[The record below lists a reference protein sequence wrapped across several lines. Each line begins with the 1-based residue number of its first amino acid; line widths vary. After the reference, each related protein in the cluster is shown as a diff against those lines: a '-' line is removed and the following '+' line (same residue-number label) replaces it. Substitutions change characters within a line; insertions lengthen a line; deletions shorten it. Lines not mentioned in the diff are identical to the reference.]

1 MSTLTFTK
9 QMFRGSPPG
18 GDSLLPSL
26 AAVHIGQNEVKA
38 RLPEGDPLFPAY
50 GAIRSVYPYAQQN
63 RYSRALADFE
73 ADVAI
78 LENGRLKAVFL
89 PAYGGRL
96 WQLLDKE
103 SGRDL
108 LYRNDVLRPSNLSLR
123 NAWFSGGVEWNCGLI
138 GHHPFTC
145 APMFTAAYVADGM
158 PVLRMYQWE
167 RIRNATYQIDF
178 CLPDGS
184 RFLYARTRIHNPN
197 PETIPMYWWST
208 TAVPELEGSRVAV
221 PADET
226 YMLDAGFLT
235 RKAFPALGGADV
247 SFPMDTVNQNDYF
260 YFLPDEARKYEGY
273 VHADGTGMIQAST
286 SRLQG
291 RKLFVWGQ
299 QPGSGTW
306 QRFLTEGAGPYVE
319 IQAGLGR
326 TQYGCV
332 PMQPYGTWEF
342 AEVYGPMAID
352 PELQAADYPT
362 FRSAVE
368 KALDS
373 ALPERQLED
382 WLASTVDS
390 MGRNYVPAASC
401 GGGDA
406 ALEDMLRAATGRRA
420 LNAGLDFGKPCQA
433 HEDFVH
439 LLAYGYMPGR
449 GKDYLPGSFVSGTYW
464 RKLLE
469 TAANGPD
476 RDNWLTWY
484 HLGLVLMDDI
494 HRATP
499 LGQPIAYRGA
509 LPALRRAAD
518 LCANGPVLYALAEAL
533 ASCGEDGEAAACAV
547 KSCRLFGGEL
557 SVAKDALRILVSL
570 RAYGFAL
577 ALYDELPV
585 EVRADGRVEFWRAS
599 ALVGLGRCDE
609 ALAILRRPGYMVDDI
624 RESEQSVNALWGE
637 IVLRTGG
644 EAPELPDSLNFSTK
658 T

>member
-1 MSTLTFTK
+1 VEIDAASNNGVDEIRDLRDKIKYPPQHGRYRVYIIDEVHMLSAGAYNALLKTLEE
-9 QMFRGSPPG
+9 PPG
-18 GDSLLPSL
+18 DMRFVLASEAAHLLPATLRSRCQTHTMLWPAEAEALAWLAEQGL
-26 AAVHIGQNEVKA
+26 AAQ
-38 RLPEGDPLFPAY
+38 
-50 GAIRSVYPYAQQN
+50 
-63 RYSRALADFE
+63 E
-73 ADVAI
+73 A
-78 LENGRLKAVFL
+78 
-89 PAYGGRL
+89 
-96 WQLLDKE
+96 
-103 SGRDL
+103 
-108 LYRNDVLRPSNLSLR
+108 
-123 NAWFSGGVEWNCGLI
+123 
-138 GHHPFTC
+138 
-145 APMFTAAYVADGM
+145 
-158 PVLRMYQWE
+158 
-167 RIRNATYQIDF
+167 
-178 CLPDGS
+178 
-184 RFLYARTRIHNPN
+184 
-197 PETIPMYWWST
+197 
-208 TAVPELEGSRVAV
+208 
-221 PADET
+221 
-226 YMLDAGFLT
+226 
-235 RKAFPALGGADV
+235 
-247 SFPMDTVNQNDYF
+247 
-260 YFLPDEARKYEGY
+260 
-273 VHADGTGMIQAST
+273 
-286 SRLQG
+286 
-291 RKLFVWGQ
+291 
-299 QPGSGTW
+299 
-306 QRFLTEGAGPYVE
+306 
-319 IQAGLGR
+319 
-326 TQYGCV
+326 
-332 PMQPYGTWEF
+332 
-342 AEVYGPMAID
+342 
-352 PELQAADYPT
+352 
-362 FRSAVE
+362 
-368 KALDS
+368 
-373 ALPERQLED
+373 
-382 WLASTVDS
+382 
-390 MGRNYVPAASC
+390 
-401 GGGDA
+401 A
-406 ALEDMLRAATGRRA
+406 ALLRAAGGRRA
-420 LNAGLDFGKPCQA
+420 LNAELDFGKPGLA

-577 ALYDELPV
+577 ALYDELPG
-585 EVRADGRVEFWRAS
+585 EVRADGRIEFWRAS